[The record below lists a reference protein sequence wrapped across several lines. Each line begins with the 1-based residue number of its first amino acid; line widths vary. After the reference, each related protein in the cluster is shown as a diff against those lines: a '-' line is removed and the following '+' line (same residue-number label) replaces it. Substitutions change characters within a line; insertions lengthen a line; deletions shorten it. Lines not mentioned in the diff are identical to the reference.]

1 MPTALDRSDRK
12 LLLITGFILL
22 AFLIALVSLSPN
34 SEEGSET
41 PFPSSYLPSP
51 GGALAAYRL
60 LEQLDADVQRWDRPP
75 AELPEDC
82 ANCVLILADPDGAPT
97 PEDKEALRGFVE
109 RGGRILFTGERLL
122 SFLDVSS
129 AALIPQPPDVAAQT
143 YQSNLPV
150 IFSRGARTISLKPE
164 ALWPQ
169 SDSPAIPLYG
179 DLDSPAVIV
188 RPLGR
193 GRILWWAGPAPLTN
207 AGIRDQRNMNLFLDA
222 AAAQMPVTDGA
233 PRIFWD
239 EYYHGERNSLWS
251 YVAETPL
258 PWGLLQLAALGVVVF
273 FTFGRRSGP
282 IVRPA
287 KASRLAPLEFVDT
300 LGGLYERAKA
310 SAAAVTVVY
319 QQFRGALIRQLR
331 LPANVTDGV
340 LGSEAQQRIGLGV
353 AGPSFGQSGLADLLR
368 RAAAA
373 SRNASLRPR
382 DALDLVRE
390 LEETQVRLGLKSHIA
405 EQRG

>member
-12 LLLITGFILL
+12 LLLITGLVLF
-22 AFLIALVSLSPN
+22 AFLTALAALSPN
-34 SEEGSET
+34 SEEEEGT
-41 PFPSSYLPSP
+41 PFPSSYLPNP
-51 GGALAAYRL
+51 GGALAAYTL
-60 LEQLDADVQRWDRPP
+60 LVQLDADVQRWDRPP
-75 AELPEDC
+75 AELPDDC
-82 ANCVLILADPDGAPT
+82 GNCVLILADPTNGPT

-109 RGGRILFTGERLL
+109 RGGRVLFTGQRLL
-122 SFLDVSS
+122 TFLDVSS
-129 AALIPQPPDVAAQT
+129 AALIPQHSDIAAQT
-143 YQSNLPV
+143 YHSNLPG
-150 IFSRGARTISLKPE
+150 IFSRGAATISLKPE

-179 DLDSPAVIV
+179 DLDSPAVVV

-193 GRILWWAGPAPLTN
+193 GRILWWAGPTPLTN
-207 AGIRDQRNMNLFLDA
+207 SGIRDERNMNLFLNA
-222 AAAQMPVTDGA
+222 AVAQIPISDIP
-233 PRIFWD
+233 PRIYWD

-258 PWGLLQLAALGVVVF
+258 PWGMLQLAALGVVVF

-282 IVRPA
+282 IVQPA
-287 KASRLAPLEFVDT
+287 KTSRLAPLEFVDT

-310 SAAAVTVVY
+310 SAAAVSVVY

-373 SRNASLRPR
+373 SRRTNLKPR
-382 DALDLVRE
+382 EALELVRE
-390 LEETQVRLGLKSHIA
+390 LEETQVRIGLKSYIA